1 LTVLGILLGVFLL
14 LMALGVPIAVAMGMA
29 SVAALTI
36 ATDLPIVAV
45 GQRMLVI
52 LDSFPFLALPFFI
65 LAGLFM
71 EQGGITR
78 RLVDFAAI
86 FVGRITGGLAQVL
99 IGSNLVI
106 SGTSG
111 SAVADCAAT
120 GTVLIPA
127 MAKAG
132 YSRAFAAALT
142 SAAATAGPLIP
153 PSIMFVLYGAIASVS
168 IGQLFIA
175 GVVPGLIVGVYLSV
189 AAYVISKRRGY
200 PMLPPVTLA
209 EAARTTI
216 KAMPALLMPIVVL
229 GGIIGGVFTPT
240 EAGAIAAVYG
250 FLVSM
255 FVYKEMKWSQLSG
268 MLVSAGVM
276 TAAVMLIVS
285 AASLFSWLL
294 TRERAPDMLTGALTS
309 LTSNPVVFLLLV
321 NILLLVLGSF
331 LEAVSLLIMITP
343 IMAPLALAY
352 GIDPIHFGVV
362 LVLNLT
368 IGLNTPPVGMNMFIV
383 CAISKIT
390 VGEYTREALPFLFA
404 LVLVLLLITYVPQTV
419 LWLPGLFP
427 S

>member
-1 LTVLGILLGVFLL
+1 MTVLGILVGVFLV
-14 LMALGVPIAVAMGMA
+14 LMTVGIPIAVAMGVA
-29 SVAALTI
+29 SVFALLI

-71 EQGGITR
+71 EQGGITK

-99 IGSNLVI
+99 IGANLVM

-142 SAAATAGPLIP
+142 AAAATAGPLIP
-153 PSIMFVLYGAIASVS
+153 PSIMFVLYGALANVS
-168 IGQLFIA
+168 IGTLFIA
-175 GVVPGLIVGVYLSV
+175 GVAPGLIVGLYLGI
-189 AAYVISKRRGY
+189 AAYIISRKRKY
-200 PMLPPVTLA
+200 PKLPVVTWG
-209 EAARTTI
+209 EACRTSVR
-216 KAMPALLMPIVVL
+216 ASPALVMPIIVL
-229 GGIIGGVFTPT
+229 GGIVGGVFTPT
-240 EAGAIAAVYG
+240 EAGAIAAVYS
-250 FLVSM
+250 FLISI
-255 FVYKEMKWSQLSG
+255 FVYREMKWSQLPG
-268 MLVSAGVM
+268 ILVTTGIM

-285 AASLFSWLL
+285 AASLFSWIL
-294 TRERAPDMLTGALTS
+294 TRERAPDMLTAAMTS
-309 LTSNPVVFLLLV
+309 WTSNPMMFLLLI
-321 NILLLVLGSF
+321 NIILLILGCF

-343 IMAPLALAY
+343 VLMPLVAAY
-352 GIDPIHFGVV
+352 GIDPVHFGVI

-383 CAISKIT
+383 CAIAKIP
-390 VGEYTREALPFLFA
+390 VAEYTREALPFLLA
-404 LVLVLLLITYVPQTV
+404 LVLVLALITYVPQTV
-419 LWLPGLFP
+419 LLLPQWLAN
-427 S
+427 

>member
-1 LTVLGILLGVFLL
+1 MTALGILLVLFLL
-14 LMALGVPIAVAMGMA
+14 LMLLGIPIAVAMGVA
-29 SVAALTI
+29 SVAALLIGTN
-36 ATDLPIVAV
+36 LPIVAV

-99 IGSNLVI
+99 IGSNLVV
-106 SGTSG
+106 SGASG

-127 MAKAG
+127 MARAG
-132 YSRAFAAALT
+132 YSSAFAAALT
-142 SAAATAGPLIP
+142 AAAATAGPLIP

-168 IGQLFIA
+168 IGDLFVAGIA
-175 GVVPGLIVGVYLSV
+175 PGLIVGLYLGI
-189 AAYVISKRRGY
+189 AAYVISKKRRY
-200 PMLPPVTLA
+200 PKLPPVPLG
-209 EAARTTI
+209 EAWRTSV
-216 KAMPALLMPIVVL
+216 KAAPALLMPVIVL
-229 GGIIGGVFTPT
+229 GGIIAGVFTPT

-250 FLVSM
+250 FFVSM
-255 FVYKEMKWSQLSG
+255 FVYREMQWSDLRG
-268 MLVSAGVM
+268 ILVTTGVI

-285 AASLFSWLL
+285 AASLFSWIL
-294 TRERAPDMLTGALTS
+294 TRERAPDMLTEAMTRW
-309 LTSNPVVFLLLV
+309 TTDPFMFLLLINV
-321 NILLLVLGSF
+321 IVLVLGCF

-343 IMAPLALAY
+343 VLVPLAATY
-352 GIDPIHFGVV
+352 GVDPVHFGVV

-383 CAISKIT
+383 CAISKVT
-390 VGEYTREALPFLFA
+390 VVQYTREAWPFLLA
-404 LVLVLLLITYVPQTV
+404 LLLVLLLITYVPQTV
-419 LWLPGLFP
+419 LFLPAAFA